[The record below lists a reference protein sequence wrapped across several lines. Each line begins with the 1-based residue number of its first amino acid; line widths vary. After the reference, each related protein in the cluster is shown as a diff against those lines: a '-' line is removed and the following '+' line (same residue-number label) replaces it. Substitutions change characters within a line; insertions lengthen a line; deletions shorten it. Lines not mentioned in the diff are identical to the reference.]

1 MLLENNSIKANEKEI
16 ATIMNDYF
24 INITKNLDLKSSKKC
39 TAKDLNSIVSEFDD
53 HISIKK
59 IKEFFPGINVN
70 DFEFETVTMEDVK
83 KEILNLNTKKSSTS
97 GSIPATILKQSL
109 DIYLPYLTKSVNY
122 AINESEFPAELKHS
136 EVIPLFKKEDPLKKE
151 NYRPVSLLPHLSK
164 VFERIIYKQINE
176 YMENKLSKFITGFRK
191 LHGTQHSTVTML
203 EKLKKVLDK
212 KEYICVLFMDL
223 SKASDTINHD
233 LLLAK
238 LHAYGFSINALIL
251 MCSYLKNRK
260 QRVQINNNFSAT
272 KSVIAGVPQG
282 STDGPLLF
290 NLFIND
296 LVLFLTETMLSNYAD
311 DNNLFSIGRDLN
323 KVKDTLAKDFGIVTN
338 WFYENFTVLN
348 SKKCHFMCIGKD
360 GENETFTFKD
370 VCYKSSKEEVILGI
384 TIDNKLS
391 FDSHIRKMC
400 KKSGQQLNALSRITT
415 FLNKDQKSIIFN
427 AMIKSQFSYCPIICP
442 IIFTLNKVH
451 ERSLR
456 LITNDE
462 NSSFETLLQNINDI
476 TVHQRNLQILMTEV
490 YKIIK
495 GEAPVS

>member
-1 MLLENNSIKANEKEI
+1 
-16 ATIMNDYF
+16 
-24 INITKNLDLKSSKKC
+24 
-39 TAKDLNSIVSEFDD
+39 
-53 HISIKK
+53 
-59 IKEFFPGINVN
+59 
-70 DFEFETVTMEDVK
+70 
-83 KEILNLNTKKSSTS
+83 
-97 GSIPATILKQSL
+97 
-109 DIYLPYLTKSVNY
+109 
-122 AINESEFPAELKHS
+122 
-136 EVIPLFKKEDPLKKE
+136 
-151 NYRPVSLLPHLSK
+151 
-164 VFERIIYKQINE
+164 
-176 YMENKLSKFITGFRK
+176 
-191 LHGTQHSTVTML
+191 
-203 EKLKKVLDK
+203 
-212 KEYICVLFMDL
+212 
-223 SKASDTINHD
+223 
-233 LLLAK
+233 
-238 LHAYGFSINALIL
+238 

-260 QRVQINNNFSAT
+260 QRVQINSNFSAT

-282 STDGPLLF
+282 SIDGPLLF

-311 DNNLFSIGRDLN
+311 NNNLFSIGRDLN

-338 WFYENFTVLN
+338 WFYENFMVLN

-400 KKSGQQLNALSRITT
+400 KKSGQKFNAHSRITT

-427 AMIKSQFSYCPIICP
+427 AMIKSQFSYCPIIWKFSSRRSNNL
-442 IIFTLNKVH
+442 INKVH

-495 GEAPVS
+495 SEAQAIMKNLFF

>member
-1 MLLENNSIKANEKEI
+1 
-16 ATIMNDYF
+16 
-24 INITKNLDLKSSKKC
+24 
-39 TAKDLNSIVSEFDD
+39 
-53 HISIKK
+53 
-59 IKEFFPGINVN
+59 
-70 DFEFETVTMEDVK
+70 
-83 KEILNLNTKKSSTS
+83 
-97 GSIPATILKQSL
+97 
-109 DIYLPYLTKSVNY
+109 
-122 AINESEFPAELKHS
+122 
-136 EVIPLFKKEDPLKKE
+136 
-151 NYRPVSLLPHLSK
+151 
-164 VFERIIYKQINE
+164 
-176 YMENKLSKFITGFRK
+176 
-191 LHGTQHSTVTML
+191 
-203 EKLKKVLDK
+203 
-212 KEYICVLFMDL
+212 
-223 SKASDTINHD
+223 
-233 LLLAK
+233 
-238 LHAYGFSINALIL
+238 

-282 STDGPLLF
+282 SIDGPLLF
-290 NLFIND
+290 NLFINN

-311 DNNLFSIGRDLN
+311 DNKLFSIGRDFN

-338 WFYENFTVLN
+338 WFYENFVVLN

-360 GENETFTFKD
+360 GKNETFTFKD

-400 KKSGQQLNALSRITT
+400 KKSGQKLNALSRITT

-427 AMIKSQFSYCPIICP
+427 AMIKSQFSYCPIIWMFSSRRSNNL
-442 IIFTLNKVH
+442 INKVH

-476 TVHQRNLQILMTEV
+476 TVHQINLQILMTEV

-495 GEAPVS
+495 AEAPAITKNLFIFRENIHNIKNFQIIANENKNTVRYGLDTICYRTPYLWASLPEEYKHLNSVRKFKEKIKKWKCETCVCRLCRTYEQNLGFI